1 MTKSTSID
9 SFRQKLSS
17 GHYCIGTAITFTDPT
32 VSAALAD
39 SLDFLWIDTEHAMMS
54 MEAVRGHVLAGQAH
68 NTPVLVRVPGSGMQW
83 LKPVLD
89 SGADGVI
96 VPQVYSAA
104 EAREVVRD
112 CRYPPM
118 GRRGFGPRVP
128 SNFARIPPTEFIARA
143 NQEVFVAVQIETAEA
158 LQQVDEILAI
168 EGLDSVVI
176 GPFDLS
182 AALGFPG
189 QPEHPQVLEAIASI
203 VQKAK
208 VAGKSV
214 GAGGGADM
222 GYVARMGQRGIQW
235 QQSGN
240 DYEYLIRYANSL
252 TQHVRGV

>member
-1 MTKSTSID
+1 MTKSINL
-9 SFRQKLSS
+9 FRQKIAS
-17 GHYCIGTAITFTDPT
+17 GQFCIGTAITFTDPT
-32 VSAALAD
+32 VSAALAE

-54 MEAVRGHVLAGQAH
+54 MEAVRGHILAGQAH

-83 LKPVLD
+83 LKPALD

-96 VPQVYSAA
+96 VPQIYSAE
-104 EAREVVRD
+104 EARGVVAD
-112 CRYPPM
+112 CRYPPL

-128 SNFARIPPTEFIARA
+128 SNFARIPPSQFIPDA
-143 NQEVFVAVQIETAEA
+143 NKEVFVSVQIETAEA
-158 LQQVDEILAI
+158 LAQVDEILAI

-189 QPEHPQVLEAIASI
+189 QPECSQVHEAILSI

-208 VAGKSV
+208 AAGKSV

-222 GYVARMGQRGIQW
+222 GYVKRMAERGIQW

-240 DYEYLIRYANSL
+240 DYEYLIKYADSL
-252 TQHVRGV
+252 TQHVRG

>member
-1 MTKSTSID
+1 MNVTALQT
-9 SFRQKLSS
+9 FRQKLLS
-17 GHYCIGTAITFTDPT
+17 GHFCMGTAISFTDPT
-32 VSAALAD
+32 ISAALAD

-83 LKPVLD
+83 IKPALD
-89 SGADGVI
+89 SGADGII
-96 VPQVYSAA
+96 VPQIYSAE

-112 CRYPPM
+112 CRYPPL

-128 SNFARIPPTEFIARA
+128 SNFGRISPIEVIERA
-143 NQEVFVAVQIETAEA
+143 NKAVFVSVQIETAEA
-158 LQQVDEILAI
+158 LAEIDEILAI
-168 EGLDSVVI
+168 DGLDSVVI

-182 AALGFPG
+182 ASLGFPG
-189 QPEHPQVLEAIASI
+189 QPEHPQVLAGIASI

-208 VAGKSV
+208 VAGKFV

-222 GYVARMGQRGIQW
+222 GYVTRMKERGIQW

-240 DYEYLIRYANSL
+240 DFEYLVRYVDSL
-252 TQHVRGV
+252 IKQVRG